1 MKTRRIERKTTSLD
15 RRPRIGARLR
25 RCGRQLRAAAL
36 AAAAIIATA
45 AQGQRTVYAFTVK
58 DAAGQDVELAK
69 YRGKVLLIVNTA
81 TACGFTPQYADLE
94 ALYEE
99 FRDRGL
105 EVLDF
110 PCNQFG
116 GQAPGSIAEIHA
128 FCTGNYGTT
137 FPQFDKI
144 EVNGAGASPLYVWL
158 KRKRGFGGWGADTP
172 MSKALDGMLRQAD
185 PAYDQKADIKWNFTK
200 FLISRRGKVVA
211 RFEPT
216 APMEAVREAVAA
228 QLK

>member
-1 MKTRRIERKTTSLD
+1 MRTKKSGQREARR
-15 RRPRIGARLR
+15 ARLPRFSALLRPCR
-25 RCGRQLRAAAL
+25 RRLRAAL
-36 AAAAIIATA
+36 VVAAATVTMA
-45 AQGQRTVYAFTVK
+45 AWGQRTVYAFTVK
-58 DAAGQDVELAK
+58 DAAGQDVALAK

-81 TACGFTPQYADLE
+81 TQCGFTPQYADLQ

-99 FRDRGL
+99 FHGRGL

-158 KRKRGFGGWGADTP
+158 KRKRGFDGFDADSP
-172 MSKALDGMLRQAD
+172 MSKVLDEMLRRAD
-185 PAYDQKADIKWNFTK
+185 PQYDQTADIKWNFTK
-200 FLISRRGKVVA
+200 FLVSKRGKVVA

-216 APMEAVREAVAA
+216 APMSAVREAVAA
-228 QLK
+228 LLK